1 MFKHI
6 CVPVDNSDCS
16 NRAID
21 LARRITAKTIDE
33 EPKWRTPGSKLLTGY
48 KSEWR

>member
-6 CVPVDNSDCS
+6 CVPVDNSDYS

-21 LARRITAKTIDE
+21 LAVE
-33 EPKWRTPGSKLLTGY
+33 LPGRAAPG
-48 KSEWR
+48 

>member
-21 LARRITAKTIDE
+21 LVVE
-33 EPKWRTPGSKLLTGY
+33 LGRT
-48 KSEWR
+48 